1 MSLKFDT
8 STSPGEIFPPLGKP
22 DGTNATPY
30 GLRSPFDGTVDDT
43 RYSGRNWLLATALV
57 APNGDHAQAVAS
69 IEYAAAYT
77 PQVLAFGCVM
87 VCSFPNLKRGCF
99 G

>member
-22 DGTNATPY
+22 EGTNATPY
-30 GLRSPFDGTVDDT
+30 GLRSPFDGTVDET
-43 RYSGRNWLLATALV
+43 RYPGKNWFAATAWV
-57 APNGDHAQAVAS
+57 AANGNQAQAVTS

-77 PQVLAFGCVM
+77 PQVLAFGCVI
-87 VCSFPNLKRGCF
+87 VCSFPKSERGCV